1 MSTALVRGV
10 FDRYA
15 AEFDAWFGENR
26 ALYLSELHALE
37 AAGPKGLVLDLG
49 VGSGIFASRL
59 GTALGVDVSRKVL
72 QLSKRRG
79 LEVLL
84 GDVKH
89 LPVKDGAFDSV
100 IISFTIC
107 FVDDAQAM
115 LNEASRVLAGKGRL
129 ILGEITLDSG
139 WGRLYAR
146 EGKKGHKFYSKA
158 KFLTAKET
166 KNLLSRA
173 GFRIERAFG
182 TVGFAPTEEPQVE
195 EAARV
200 DFGNPS
206 EVGRY
211 GFVCVRAKKSLRKN
225 QLPPNAILTDPPRD

>member
-1 MSTALVRGV
+1 M
-10 FDRYA
+10 
-15 AEFDAWFGENR
+15 
-26 ALYLSELHALE
+26 
-37 AAGPKGLVLDLG
+37 
-49 VGSGIFASRL
+49 
-59 GTALGVDVSRKVL
+59 
-72 QLSKRRG
+72 
-79 LEVLL
+79 
-84 GDVKH
+84 
-89 LPVKDGAFDSV
+89 
-100 IISFTIC
+100 
-107 FVDDAQAM
+107 
-115 LNEASRVLAGKGRL
+115 NEASWVLAEKGRL

-206 EVGRY
+206 EVGLY
-211 GFVCVRAKKSLRKN
+211 AFVCVRAKKRLRKN
-225 QLPPNAILTDPPRD
+225 QLPPNAFLTEPPGD